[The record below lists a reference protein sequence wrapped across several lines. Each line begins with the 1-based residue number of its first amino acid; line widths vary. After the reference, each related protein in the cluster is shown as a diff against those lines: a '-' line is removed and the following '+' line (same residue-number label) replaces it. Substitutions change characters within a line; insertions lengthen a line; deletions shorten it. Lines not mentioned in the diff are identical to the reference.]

1 MIFTEFYN
9 LMSLPYNIEN
19 FLLAAQTIKV
29 CVPENYAV
37 KDWYLQNTP
46 AGFPYLA
53 KVWDASVGLSMFIA
67 LNEKL
72 FFGKKV
78 LELASGLGL
87 PSLTVAG
94 FADTV
99 VCSDFINQPLQ
110 YVQLSAKENRVINLS
125 TEKIDWNEYAKNEI
139 NEEII
144 LLSDVNYDPDCFEEL
159 YKCFLRILQQQKT
172 IVLSTP
178 QRLMAKPFI
187 EKIFPFVQ
195 QQELFNVNRKDVSVY
210 VLKT

>member
-29 CVPENYAV
+29 CVPENHAV

-46 AGFPYLA
+46 AGFPYWA

-144 LLSDVNYDPDCFEEL
+144 LLSDVNYDPDCFGEL